1 MHSLGARRLVRPPAC
16 LARKITEVKEEE
28 GGARKGGEEG
38 RGEGEEEKERVKGIG
53 EEGRREGEEKEE
65 GRGEGEEEGRG
76 EVEWRMGD
84 ILLRARAEYARICIY
99 KMCGGS
105 VCAYVI
111 FLHER
116 GMNGQ
121 ATTII

>member
-65 GRGEGEEEGRG
+65 GREKGRKRGGEKWNGGWGIFYFELVQNMPGYAYIKCVVDQYVFTSFFYTSEE
-76 EVEWRMGD
+76 
-84 ILLRARAEYARICIY
+84 
-99 KMCGGS
+99 
-105 VCAYVI
+105 
-111 FLHER
+111 
-116 GMNGQ
+116 
-121 ATTII
+121 